1 MIRLKNKILNIF
13 SYKEGLKTAYFLLL
27 PLIILTLCATNIFY
41 TSYIFLI
48 TIIAYFGNFITLKK
62 SIEIF
67 TNNEL
72 TNKPIVYILYSLAL
86 LILITLIT
94 TQTNYN
100 LTIIFFIN
108 LLYINLIKL
117 SSYIKKPYST
127 LFIIITM
134 LIILFFIGF
143 ELLQIAKI

>member
-13 SYKEGLKTAYFLLL
+13 SYKEGLNTVFFLLL
-27 PLIILTLCATNIFY
+27 PLIILTLSATNIFY
-41 TSYIFLI
+41 TNYIFLI
-48 TIIAYFGNFITLKK
+48 TIIAYFWNFILSKK

-67 TNNEL
+67 SNNEL
-72 TNKPIVYILYSLAL
+72 TNKPVVYILYSLAL